1 MTEHMIEIRWHG
13 RGGQGAVTSANM
25 LADAG
30 YRAGFQGVMS
40 MPTFGA
46 ERRGAPISASTRLS
60 REPLRFFSQVEFP
73 DIVIVLDDSLLHA
86 PATVQGL
93 TTNGFLLVNSAIDPA
108 SLDLGSEYRI
118 AVTDAN
124 AIAREVGLMI
134 SGAPMVNTAMLGSI
148 AKATGIIELEHIETA
163 MAGAFSKA
171 ALSRNFEAAC
181 KAYEQTVCLFS
192 SEGVK

>member
-1 MTEHMIEIRWHG
+1 MTDSMIEIRWHG

-25 LADAG
+25 LADAA
-30 YRAGFQGVMS
+30 YRAGFKGVMS

-46 ERRGAPISASTRLS
+46 ERRGAPVTASTRLS
-60 REPLRFFSQVEFP
+60 REALRFFSQVEFP
-73 DIVIVLDDSLLHA
+73 DIVIVLDDSLMHS

-93 TTNGFLLVNSAIDPA
+93 ASDGFLLVNSAVDPE
-108 SLDLGSEYRI
+108 SLDTGADYRI

-124 AIAREVGLMI
+124 AIAKEVGLMI
-134 SGAPMVNTAMLGSI
+134 SGAPMVNTAMLGAI

-171 ALSRNFEAAC
+171 AVSRNFEAAC
-181 KAYEQTVCLFS
+181 KAYEQTVCLFC